1 MFLVLIITK
10 FQKLKRKYMRTKR
23 ILSITQT
30 LLKTFSTKSYNL
42 FVNTILLQKH
52 IKRIF
57 ILEQYLFKS
66 E

>member
-1 MFLVLIITK
+1 
-10 FQKLKRKYMRTKR
+10 MRTKR